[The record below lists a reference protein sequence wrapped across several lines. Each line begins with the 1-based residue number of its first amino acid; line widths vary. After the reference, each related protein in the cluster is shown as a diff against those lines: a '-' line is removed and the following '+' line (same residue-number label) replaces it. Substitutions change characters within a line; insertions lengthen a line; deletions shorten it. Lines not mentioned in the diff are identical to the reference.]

1 MRSPPPILTP
11 PPTFL
16 PAFSASSSTANED
29 FDLFLSTIQTKV
41 TEFGDGGSGQKSDI
55 LSPNILSPRSGF
67 PVERLPNP
75 SPPSLSPAELFDRL
89 RRARKSV
96 RVVDMGLN
104 EDVKR
109 LADSLAAVVVLDP
122 AARLAAKKATVT
134 KTASAKVAAVSTK
147 TASTVT
153 TVPSA
158 VVKNVASTSSSGAAA
173 AAVVALP
180 ETMDEPVANARVA
193 LPFKKRLYPS
203 VPSPKTKEP
212 AETPKASGKEG
223 KCFLCVWAVRFFM
236 SFLRSEGI
244 QIFYWVK
251 RGGGRIK
258 SINQSI
264 NQSLEHSVNQSS
276 THSIVKPKQSINQ
289 SIEGHL
295 TVYYLLFMLPLA
307 LKLYHLVLSF

>member
-134 KTASAKVAAVSTK
+134 KTTSAKVAVVSTK
-147 TASTVT
+147 TASTV
-153 TVPSA
+153 PNA
-158 VVKNVASTSSSGAAA
+158 VVKNVASASSSGTVAAA
-173 AAVVALP
+173 AAALVALP
-180 ETMDEPVANARVA
+180 ETMDEPVTNARVA

-212 AETPKASGKEG
+212 AESPKASGKEG
-223 KCFLCVWAVRFFM
+223 KCFVCVWAMRFFV
-236 SFLRSEGI
+236 SFLRREGI
-244 QIFYWVK
+244 QIFFWVK
-251 RGGGRIK
+251 RGDRVD
-258 SINQSI
+258 QSI
-264 NQSLEHSVNQSS
+264 NRSIIHSS
-276 THSIVKPKQSINQ
+276 TR
-289 SIEGHL
+289 
-295 TVYYLLFMLPLA
+295 
-307 LKLYHLVLSF
+307 